1 MSPQSTRQCLA
12 ALVEY
17 DLVLVCY
24 EEERR
29 NSLRKVLE
37 EHAQAR
43 RIAIVIGPE
52 GGLEE
57 EEVKAFTA
65 QGAVVVGLGPRILR
79 TETAGMVAA
88 SLVLYDYGQ
97 L

>member
-1 MSPQSTRQCLA
+1 M
-12 ALVEY
+12 
-17 DLVLVCY
+17 
-24 EEERR
+24 
-29 NSLRKVLE
+29 
-37 EHAQAR
+37 
-43 RIAIVIGPE
+43 IGPE